1 MFFIEENIFGII
13 YYKLIDILCDIC
25 DTITFEIPMYY
36 KTVVTEKNK
45 MLIPG
50 QDIGYTRY
58 NYDHFGD
65 YLNCIEKANTIFK
78 SCEDSILYSY
88 DDVEYSGEINIYQR
102 KIYVLK
108 FTEKVKE
115 LLKKSDS
122 ILDWSF
128 PKNPSN
134 ISFYNNGSCVLSY
147 IEKFDFFTIYIYS
160 HEKLIEEFM
169 LNEKIDCKELN
180 YYPKISLLTY
190 EEAKSISIKDDKDII
205 EKMKQKYLDGSY
217 RKFVPAE
224 ILGEISG
231 KQYTNLIDFLLSNS
245 DIVTFSV
252 PKPLKLIS
260 NARNNIIN
268 ISKQET
274 ITYGQGQLEDYKKM
288 EQALLRADN
297 IFNEYKA
304 NIIFTYNDVI
314 YGDDIYHY
322 EHKIYVISVDERL
335 KELFSLTDNLYKW
348 CYPNLPESPI
358 FYKDGLSFWKSNT
371 KLKESF
377 IFSTE
382 TNVVDFLQKSRIL
395 FKNASYMNSFQL
407 ISQKKVNEIEYY
419 DDKKFFSNVS
429 TYLGDGTYKCVRI
442 FELNVTNKCYLLF
455 KYLMNNCDTI
465 KFSFDEKLDTL
476 QNYSKDIIDILN
488 KHKINYIISD
498 HFENKFFEVKVS
510 AGDTLQYL
518 FSLLDNLPQLYIY
531 FCKNGILVAKTIYH
545 EYECDVYYNIN
556 DNTYED
562 LKNMGFYIGVPFDTI
577 PIIE

>member
-1 MFFIEENIFGII
+1 MFFIRENICGIT
-13 YYKLIDILCDIC
+13 YYKLIDILYSIC

-50 QDIGYTRY
+50 EDIGYTRY

-65 YLNCIEKANTIFK
+65 YLNCLENTNTIFK

-88 DDVEYSGEINIYQR
+88 DDVEYSGEINVYQR

-108 FTEKVKE
+108 FTKKVKE
-115 LLKKSDS
+115 LLKRTDS

-134 ISFYNNGSCVLSY
+134 ISFYNNGSCVLSF
-147 IEKFDFFTIYIYS
+147 IEKFGFFKIYIYS

-169 LNEKIDCKELN
+169 IKEKIDCKELN
-180 YYPKISLLTY
+180 DYPEISLLTY

-217 RKFVPAE
+217 LKFVPAE

-231 KQYTNLIDFLLSNS
+231 KEYSNLIDFLLSNS

-260 NARNNIIN
+260 NARNKIIN
-268 ISKQET
+268 INRQEA
-274 ITYGQGQLEDYKKM
+274 ITYGQGQLEDYKEM

-297 IFNEYKA
+297 IFNNFKD

-322 EHKIYVISVDERL
+322 EHKIYVLSVDERL

-371 KLKESF
+371 KSKESF

-395 FKNASYMNSFQL
+395 FKKAPYMNSFQL
-407 ISQKKVNEIEYY
+407 ISQKEANEIEYY
-419 DDKKFFSNVS
+419 DDKEFFSNVS
-429 TYLGDGTYKCVRI
+429 AYLGDGTYKCARI
-442 FELNVTNKCYLLF
+442 FGLYIKEKCYLLF

-465 KFSFDEKLDTL
+465 KFNFDEKLDNL
-476 QNYSKDIIDILN
+476 QNYEKDIINEHL
-488 KHKINYIISD
+488 KHLKN
-498 HFENKFFEVKVS
+498 NCFEVKVS
-510 AGDTLQYL
+510 VDDTVQYL
-518 FSLLDNLPQLYIY
+518 LSLLDNLPRIDIY
-531 FCKNGILVAKTIYH
+531 FCKNGILAAKTIYH
-545 EYECDVYYNIN
+545 EYECDVYYNID
-556 DNTYED
+556 DNTYVD
-562 LKNMGFYIGVPFDTI
+562 LKNMGFHIGTPFDTI